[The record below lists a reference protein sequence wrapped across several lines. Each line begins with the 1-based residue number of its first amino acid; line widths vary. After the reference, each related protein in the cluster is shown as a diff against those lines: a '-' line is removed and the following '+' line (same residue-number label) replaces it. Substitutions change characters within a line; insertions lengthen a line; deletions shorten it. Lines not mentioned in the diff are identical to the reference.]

1 MAAQIGTVAGG
12 ITYSPVSFSYGNAS
26 QVIGGG
32 FAFDLPLATA
42 AMFTNTALD
51 FSAQNSKNAQGFF
64 SGVFA
69 RAQGAM
75 DNTVNQSFNYQNKAL
90 QTTESIFQKALD
102 VQKYSI
108 KKQYGTM
115 NMLKPGSQCF
125 ITTAVCKAQGLPDDT
140 WQLMKL
146 RTFRDEYLLTT
157 AEGKALVKEY
167 YRIAPKIVE
176 LIDALPNGASVY
188 NYLNNSFI
196 TLALSRISVGDY
208 AGAQSVYT
216 AMVEKARELSGFVE
230 SSVVVALPFANKP
243 AFVKTA
249 VVTKRKKG

>member
-1 MAAQIGTVAGG
+1 MAAQIGTVSGG

-64 SGVFA
+64 SGILS
-69 RAQGAM
+69 RAQGSM
-75 DNTVNQSFNYQNKAL
+75 DQTVNQSFNYQNKAL
-90 QTTESIFQKALD
+90 KTTNDIFMEALS

-125 ITTAVCKAQGLPDDT
+125 ITTAVCKSKGLPDDT
-140 WQLMKL
+140 WQLMRL
-146 RTFRDEYLLTT
+146 RIFRDEYLLSSV
-157 AEGKALVKEY
+157 EGKQLVKEY
-167 YRIAPKIVE
+167 YRIAPTIVE
-176 LIDALPNGASVY
+176 LIDAKDSAASIY
-188 NYLNNSFI
+188 HYLNSTFI
-196 TLALSRISVGDY
+196 ELALQRISVGDF
-208 AGAQSVYT
+208 AGAQAVYT
-216 AMVEKARELSGFVE
+216 SMVEAAVKLSGFIDTPVAP
-230 SSVVVALPFANKP
+230 ALPFVNKP
-243 AFVKTA
+243 VFVKTA
-249 VVTKRKKG
+249 VVTKRKTG

>member
-1 MAAQIGTVAGG
+1 MAAQIPTVSGG

-51 FSAQNSKNAQGFF
+51 FSANNTKNAQGFF
-64 SGVFA
+64 SGILS
-69 RAQGAM
+69 RAQGSM

-90 QTTESIFQKALD
+90 QTTESIFNKALD

-125 ITTAVCKAQGLPDDT
+125 ITTAVCKAAGLPDDT

-167 YRIAPKIVE
+167 YRIAPAIVE

-188 NYLNNSFI
+188 NYLNNNFI
-196 TLALSRISVGDY
+196 TLALSRISVGDLS
-208 AGAQSVYT
+208 GAQSVYT
-216 AMVEKARELSGFVE
+216 AMVEKARELSGFVDTP
-230 SSVVVALPFANKP
+230 VKPALPFPVKP

-249 VVTKRKKG
+249 VVTKRNRG

>member
-32 FAFDLPLATA
+32 FAFDLPLASA

-51 FSAQNSKNAQGFF
+51 FSAQNTKNAQGFF
-64 SGVFA
+64 SGILS
-69 RAQGAM
+69 RAQGSM
-75 DNTVNQSFNYQNKAL
+75 DNTVNQSFAYQNKAL
-90 QTTESIFQKALD
+90 AATEDVFQQALK

-108 KKQYGTM
+108 KKQYSTG
-115 NMLKPGSQCF
+115 NLLKPGSQCF
-125 ITTAVCKAQGLPDDT
+125 ITTAVCKAANLPDDT

-146 RTFRDEYLLTT
+146 RTFRDEYLLST

-167 YRIAPKIVE
+167 YRIAPAIVE
-176 LIDALPNGASVY
+176 LIDALPTARSIY
-188 NYLNNSFI
+188 NYLNNNFI
-196 TLALSRISVGDY
+196 VLALSKISTGDF
-208 AGAQSVYT
+208 AGAQGVYT
-216 AMVEKARELSGFVE
+216 AMVEVARELTGFVDAP
-230 SSVVVALPFANKP
+230 VKPALPFVTKP

-249 VVTKRKKG
+249 TVSKRNKG